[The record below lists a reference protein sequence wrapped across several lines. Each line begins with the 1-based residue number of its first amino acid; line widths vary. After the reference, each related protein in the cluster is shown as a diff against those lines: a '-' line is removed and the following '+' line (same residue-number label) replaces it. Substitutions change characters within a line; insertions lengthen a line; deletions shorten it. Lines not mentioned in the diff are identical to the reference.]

1 LENVVWQ
8 RGEKGMRRHHH
19 NTCDDGRRIEE
30 GLCIELKG
38 RIAP

>member
-1 LENVVWQ
+1 MKREEYERYITIHVM
-8 RGEKGMRRHHH
+8 MRK
-19 NTCDDGRRIEE
+19 RIEE